1 MPPITHDLSLAGDYG
16 WMGGGCSEFEN
27 IPATQGEMWP
37 NPWTEKTLTWCHFED
52 KENPNDL

>member
-1 MPPITHDLSLAGDYG
+1 
-16 WMGGGCSEFEN
+16 MGGGCSKFEN

-37 NPWTEKTLTWCHFED
+37 NPWTEKTITWCHFED